1 MVDVCADVGKR
12 KKGREESGDPSGVSL
27 KGPITVRA

>member
-12 KKGREESGDPSGVSL
+12 KRGERKVAIQAGYHSRDRL
-27 KGPITVRA
+27 L